1 LTEERNKAET
11 EGVSFAECFRKSNL
25 RRTIISIGP
34 FTIQAFCGILFI
46 VGYMV
51 YYIQLAGYSTA
62 MSYRLNITSQV
73 LSCVGNVLS
82 WFLIDRV
89 GRRNLMLCGLGLLCV
104 MLWIT
109 GGLAV
114 ADTSGTIKGTVALIL
129 LFSGVYNATIGAASY
144 TMLAEIATPRLR
156 SKTVSI
162 ALISQSSFDV
172 SFSPFSH
179 PEQDQ

>member
-1 LTEERNKAET
+1 
-11 EGVSFAECFRKSNL
+11 L

-46 VGYMV
+46 VGYSV

-89 GRRNLMLCGLGLLCV
+89 GRRNLMLSGLGLLTV
-104 MLWIT
+104 MLFLT

-114 ADTSGTIKGTVALIL
+114 AATSATIKGTVAFFL
-129 LFSGVYNATIGAASY
+129 LFNCVYNASIGAASY
-144 TMLAEIATPRLR
+144 TMLAEISTPRLR
-156 SKTVSI
+156 SKTVSL
-162 ALISQSSFDV
+162 ALVSQSAFDV
-172 SFSPFSH
+172 RLPWPPQSCTTGVTNWTSPDH
-179 PEQDQ
+179 VGVPHAVHL